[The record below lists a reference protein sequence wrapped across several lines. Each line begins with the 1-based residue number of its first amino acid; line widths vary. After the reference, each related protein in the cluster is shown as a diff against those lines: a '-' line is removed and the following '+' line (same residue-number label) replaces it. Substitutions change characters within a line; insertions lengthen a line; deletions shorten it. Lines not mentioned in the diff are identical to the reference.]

1 MNYDIIAHVIQLS
14 VAPVFLLTGIG
25 TMLSVLSTRLAR
37 AVDRARAIEQMLP
50 ASRGAN
56 RARLERNLKGL
67 SQRAR
72 IINNALSLCVASAL
86 LVCGVI
92 VALFTNAFWN
102 TVPAGWVPILFT
114 AALVALILALLLF
127 LREVHIATA
136 SLRFGVIDAESKDEA
151 GQA

>member
-1 MNYDIIAHVIQLS
+1 MNYDVIAHVIQIS

-50 ASRGAN
+50 TARGSM

-72 IINNALSLCVASAL
+72 IINTALSLCVASAL

-136 SLRFGVIDAESKDEA
+136 SLRFGVIDAEDEDA
-151 GQA
+151 APKR

>member
-25 TMLSVLSTRLAR
+25 TMLSVLSARLVR
-37 AVDRARAIEQMLP
+37 AVDRARTIEQMLP
-50 ASRGAN
+50 TARGAH

-72 IINNALSLCVASAL
+72 IINRAMSLCVAAAL

-127 LREVHIATA
+127 LREVHIAT
-136 SLRFGVIDAESKDEA
+136 SGLRFGVIDVEGKDEP
-151 GQA
+151 GDP